1 MSKQPTS
8 PSQHIEVEADHELQ
22 RLRGLP
28 GFQAFEQQLEI
39 GLEKLT
45 QRWSAWQ
52 VRGESALSTNRNL
65 RLAR

>member
-45 QRWSAWQ
+45 QRWSAWR
-52 VRGESALSTNRNL
+52 VNGDSASNINRNL
-65 RLAR
+65 PLTR

>member
-8 PSQHIEVEADHELQ
+8 PSQHIEVEADHELH

-28 GFQAFEQQLEI
+28 GFQAFEQQLEN

-45 QRWSAWQ
+45 QRWSAWR
-52 VRGESALSTNRNL
+52 VNGDSAPNINRNL
-65 RLAR
+65 RLTR